1 MNSIYTIEEFIE
13 RFTSIK
19 NMGWIKTHRVG
30 RTGIGKTLEDLLG
43 ITENNIQ
50 GPDFG
55 EYELK
60 SARKNSNSMLTLIT
74 KSPDTKSANTA
85 LRLNY
90 GYCSGAYDNNE
101 KVLHA
106 TLNAISFAP
115 IAKTGHKLK
124 VTPLEDKIFVEDE
137 NGLTDVYWSV
147 DILERQLNKKL
158 GTKFVYVKA
167 DSRGTGVD
175 EEFYFE
181 SAYLV
186 EGFSAEKIINLLRD
200 GLIYVDLRIGQYHGG
215 DNNGKTHD
223 HGTGLRI
230 KEKDQSLL
238 FDKITKIV

>member
-1 MNSIYTIEEFIE
+1 MDSIYTIEEFIV

-19 NMGWIKTHRVG
+19 NMGWVKTHRAG
-30 RTGIGKTLEDLLG
+30 RTGVGKTLEDLLG
-43 ITENNIQ
+43 VAENNIQ

-74 KSPDTKSANTA
+74 KSPDTRSANTV
-85 LRLNY
+85 LRTKY
-90 GYCSGAYDNNE
+90 GYCSGVYGNDE
-101 KVLHA
+101 KVLHS
-106 TLNAISFAP
+106 TLNAISFTS

-124 VTPLEDKIFVEDE
+124 VTPFEDKIFIEDE
-137 NGLTDVYWSV
+137 KGLTDIYWSV

-167 DSRGTGVD
+167 DSRGTGAD

-186 EGFSAEKIINLLRD
+186 EGFSAEKIIKLLCV
-200 GLIYVDLRIGQYHGG
+200 GSIYVDLRIGQYHGG
-215 DNNGKTHD
+215 EKNGKTHD

-238 FDKITKIV
+238 FDKITELV